1 MVESSPTTGELLET
15 GIVTEDD
22 LWRAAEAYLIDPETT
37 LVLIGADYRLN
48 LQAAI
53 DASVLAKDLLSRPDA
68 DDHLK
73 RAAVRTAIL
82 LARPEKR

>member
-15 GIVTEDD
+15 EIVTEDD